1 LRAPR
6 PEPIQRAPRE
16 RPVDP
21 DSPFAALAALKS
33 SLEKSGR
40 E

>member
-1 LRAPR
+1 MR
-6 PEPIQRAPRE
+6 PEPIQRTPRE
-16 RPVDP
+16 RPIDP
-21 DSPFAALAALKS
+21 DNPFAALAALKN